1 LVTNVNLVHAY
12 IEQSV
17 CAWNL
22 THAIHGIDARASVV
36 DHAVRTVAT
45 SLTHGRFHTVRFQML
60 TFAAG
65 LDAARVLQT
74 ISTLYWK

>member
-1 LVTNVNLVHAY
+1 MHAY

-17 CAWNL
+17 CAWYL

-36 DHAVRTVAT
+36 DHAVRTVAA
-45 SLTHGRFHTVRFQML
+45 SLTHGRFHTVRFQIM

-74 ISTLYWK
+74 VSTLH